1 MSGKFTTAIVVLIV
15 VFIGG
20 SYIYVINNPIE
31 INIQATIGSTE
42 SSTVSSTTTTTNPT
56 STTTTTTTSSTT
68 STTTTT
74 TTSSTTS
81 TTTTTT
87 TSSTT
92 TTTTTVPVTTTTIE
106 VSQKDDSVTINADS
120 SENIEIYEGEFTSF
134 DGFEG
139 QNQFNLDGLVNN
151 LPEELRKSVENNVIF
166 VNGCH
171 SYAATI
177 LGRCPFGVWDSAGTF
192 ADGSTNSNWKL
203 SVWVSNKAF
212 ANNRAYDTLLHE
224 TSHALSYLTRNCVNP
239 EGENQRKDAQEF
251 FGSEELFADAL
262 VLYFG
267 GDYVYYRD
275 NTVLQESERSYLENY
290 ITLCCED

>member
-1 MSGKFTTAIVVLIV
+1 MSGKLTVTIVILIV
-15 VFIGG
+15 LFISL

-31 INIQATIGSTE
+31 INIQANIGSTE
-42 SSTVSSTTTTTNPT
+42 TSTTSSSTTTTSS
-56 STTTTTTTSSTT
+56 STTTTIQLTTTSS
-68 STTTTT
+68 STTTTIP
-74 TTSSTTS
+74 
-81 TTTTTT
+81 TTT

-92 TTTTTVPVTTTTIE
+92 TSTTTTIPRTTTTIE
-106 VSQKDDSVTINADS
+106 VLEKEDSVAFNSDN
-120 SENIEIYEGEFTSF
+120 SENIKIYEGEFISF

-139 QNQFNLDGLVNN
+139 ENQFNLDTLVAN
-151 LPEELRKSVENNVIF
+151 LPLELRKSVENNVIF

-212 ANNRAYDTLLHE
+212 ANNRAYNTLLHE
-224 TSHALSYLTRNCVNP
+224 TSHALSYLTRNCVNS
-239 EGENQRKDAQEF
+239 EGENQRKKAQEF

-262 VLYFG
+262 VLYYG
-267 GDYVYYRD
+267 GDYLYYRD
-275 NTVLQESERSYLENY
+275 DLILQVSEREYLENY
-290 ITLCCED
+290 ASLCLKD

>member
-1 MSGKFTTAIVVLIV
+1 MSGKLTTILVVLIV
-15 VFIGG
+15 IFIGW

-42 SSTVSSTTTTTNPT
+42 VSTTSSSTTSSST
-56 STTTTTTTSSTT
+56 STTTSSSTTSSSTSTTT
-68 STTTTT
+68 STTTTI
-74 TTSSTTS
+74 
-81 TTTTTT
+81 
-87 TSSTT
+87 
-92 TTTTTVPVTTTTIE
+92 PNPTTTIE
-106 VSQKDDSVTINADS
+106 VSEKEDSVSINTDS
-120 SENIEIYEGEFTSF
+120 SDNIEIYEGEFTVF

-139 QNQFNLDGLVNN
+139 ENQFNLDALVNN

-171 SYAATI
+171 TYAATI

-203 SVWVSNKAF
+203 SVWISNKAF
-212 ANNRAYDTLLHE
+212 ANNRAYNTLLHE
-224 TSHALSYLTRNCVNP
+224 TSHAFSYLTRSCVNSD
-239 EGENQRKDAQEF
+239 GINQRKDAQEF

-262 VLYFG
+262 VLYYG

-275 NTVLQESERSYLENY
+275 NIILSNTEVEYLTEY
-290 ITLCCED
+290 IALCPKE

>member
-1 MSGKFTTAIVVLIV
+1 MSGKFTTALVVLIV

-42 SSTVSSTTTTTNPT
+42 SSTVSSTTTTT
-56 STTTTTTTSSTT
+56 TTTTSSTT
-68 STTTTT
+68 TTTTNPT
-74 TTSSTTS
+74 TTSSTTT

-120 SENIEIYEGEFTSF
+120 SENIEIYVGEYSSF

-151 LPEELRKSVENNVIF
+151 LPEELRKSVQNNVIF
-166 VNGCH
+166 INGCH

-192 ADGSTNSNWKL
+192 ADGSTNSDWKL

-212 ANNRAYDTLLHE
+212 ANNRAYNTLLHE

-239 EGENQRKDAQEF
+239 EGENQRKNAQEF

-262 VLYFG
+262 VLYYG

-275 NTVLQESERSYLENY
+275 NVVLQESEREY
-290 ITLCCED
+290 ITEYIALCSEE

>member
-1 MSGKFTTAIVVLIV
+1 MSGKLTTTLVVLIV

-42 SSTVSSTTTTTNPT
+42 SSTVSSTTTTT
-56 STTTTTTTSSTT
+56 TTTTSSTT
-68 STTTTT
+68 TTTTNPT
-74 TTSSTTS
+74 TTSSTTT

-120 SENIEIYEGEFTSF
+120 SENIEIYEGEYTSF

-151 LPEELRKSVENNVIF
+151 LPEELRKSVQNNVIF
-166 VNGCH
+166 INGCH

-192 ADGSTNSNWKL
+192 ADGSTNSDWKL

-212 ANNRAYDTLLHE
+212 ANNRAYNTLLHE

-239 EGENQRKDAQEF
+239 EGENQRKNAQEF

-262 VLYFG
+262 VLYYG

-275 NTVLQESERSYLENY
+275 NVVLQESEREY
-290 ITLCCED
+290 ITEYIALCSEE

>member
-1 MSGKFTTAIVVLIV
+1 MSGKLTTTLVVLIV

-20 SYIYVINNPIE
+20 LYIYVINNPIE

-56 STTTTTTTSSTT
+56 TTSSTT
-68 STTTTT
+68 T
-74 TTSSTTS
+74 

-120 SENIEIYEGEFTSF
+120 SENIEIYEGEYTSF

-151 LPEELRKSVENNVIF
+151 LPEELRKSVQNNVIF
-166 VNGCH
+166 INGCH

-192 ADGSTNSNWKL
+192 ADGSTNSDWKL

-212 ANNRAYDTLLHE
+212 ANNRAYNTLLHE

-239 EGENQRKDAQEF
+239 EGENQRKNAQEF

-262 VLYFG
+262 VLYYG

-275 NTVLQESERSYLENY
+275 NVVLQESEREY
-290 ITLCCED
+290 ITEYIALCSEE

>member
-1 MSGKFTTAIVVLIV
+1 MSGKFTTALVVLIV

-20 SYIYVINNPIE
+20 LYIYVINNPIE

-42 SSTVSSTTTTTNPT
+42 SSTVSSTTTTT
-56 STTTTTTTSSTT
+56 TTTTSSTK
-68 STTTTT
+68 TTTTNPT
-74 TTSSTTS
+74 TTSSTTT

-120 SENIEIYEGEFTSF
+120 SENIEIYEGEYTSF

-151 LPEELRKSVENNVIF
+151 LPEELRKSVQNNVIF
-166 VNGCH
+166 INGCH

-192 ADGSTNSNWKL
+192 ADGSTNSDWKL

-212 ANNRAYDTLLHE
+212 ANNRAYNTLLHE

-239 EGENQRKDAQEF
+239 EGENQRKNAQEF

-275 NTVLQESERSYLENY
+275 NTVLQETEKTYIENY
-290 ITLCCED
+290 IALCGED